1 MKNRKSVS
9 TAVIA
14 VIIVIVIIIAGIGG
28 YYYYLSTIKPK
39 PTPTPTPTPTTK
51 TITIAP
57 PNPNELVDIG
67 TMGQIYSPD
76 SLDPATGFYV
86 VDEVFWA
93 NVYQGLVTFNGSS
106 NTQLVPVLAKSW
118 EMAPNG
124 SQYIF
129 IMRPGT
135 YFSNLHPINATTA
148 WFNFV
153 RIIIMA
159 QGPGVS
165 NYYPY
170 IATFYGPYFLPYNIS
185 QAVQYAFH
193 MSTAPNASVTAQIV
207 SQVLS
212 NFNVQNSTIWSLMT
226 YPHQAIVVL
235 NSSAIEFNLAMPYR
249 YFPYILAG
257 PGWGALVDPVAID
270 HQGGVQPLQ
279 ANPTVNTEGTVGSGP
294 YMIESVGSEL
304 SSITLVAN
312 PHYWAA
318 NASNVP
324 WVLAPAKIPNVVLEF
339 GASHDTRVEDFDTG
353 EATISDVAI
362 PSLSQIYA
370 GYQYKQYVPFN
381 DLFYNAGVSPALFY
395 IAMNNQVFP
404 TKNADFRLA
413 VAYAINYSDIIS
425 TIMTFNGTKLGFTY
439 LGPVD
444 PTMPFYDP
452 QGYPPYSLNLTL
464 AEQYINESGWQ
475 EGFYVV
481 LPNGQTLGNSSAKEL
496 PPLQLY
502 TIAPVTPTAEEEF
515 EIIQSDLAQI
525 GISMSLYPVTAAVT
539 DSWTTASSTPAF
551 VWLGWAPDWPDPIA
565 QEAMVLTDP
574 VYGGTAGDI
583 AWVNNTQL
591 NNLYSRIFTPQ
602 YQSNATM
609 LKMAVE
615 EIYNITYHQAPYAY
629 MPNTITYWLQQPYL
643 KGVVY
648 NPYTGYRYNLMYY
661 QNYTVTVQTT
671 S

>member
-1 MKNRKSVS
+1 MRNRKSVS

-14 VIIVIVIIIAGIGG
+14 VIIVVVIIIAGIGG

-235 NSSAIEFNLAMPYR
+235 NSSAIEFNLPFAYKW
-249 YFPYILAG
+249 FPYILAAG
-257 PGWGALVDPVAID
+257 DWGELIDPVFVD
-270 HQGGVQPLQ
+270 QHGGVQAGQ
-279 ANPTVNTEGTVGSGP
+279 ANPYINLNGAPGSGP
-294 YMIESVGSEL
+294 YIISSVGSEL
-304 SSITLVAN
+304 SSLTLTAN

-318 NASNVP
+318 NATGVP
-324 WVLAPAKIPNVVLEF
+324 WILAPPKIPNIVIEF
-339 GASHDTRVEDFDTG
+339 GASHSTRVEDFDSG
-353 EATISDVAI
+353 QATMSFVSI
-362 PSLSQIYA
+362 PSLGSIYS
-370 GYQYKQYVPFN
+370 GYQYKSNVPFSTI
-381 DLFYNAGVSPALFY
+381 FYNVGLTPGVGY
-395 IAMNNQVFP
+395 IALNNQIFP
-404 TKNADFRLA
+404 TQNTDFRLA
-413 VAYAINYSDIIS
+413 MAYAINYTKIIQ
-425 TIMTFNGTKLGFTY
+425 TVYTFNGTPLAAMY
-439 LGPVD
+439 LGPIT
-444 PTMPFYDP
+444 PTMPYYDP
-452 QGYPPYSLNLTL
+452 GNLPPYSLNLTL

-496 PPLQLY
+496 PPQQIY
-502 TIAPVTPTAEEEF
+502 AIAPITPTAEEEF

-525 GISMSLYPVTAAVT
+525 GVSVSLYPVTAAVS
-539 DSWTTASSTPAF
+539 DSWMTPATTPAF
-551 VWLGWAPDWPDPIA
+551 VWLGWFPDWPDSIA
-565 QEAMVLTDP
+565 QQLVVQTDP
-574 VYGGTAGDI
+574 EYGGIAGNL
-583 AWVNNTQL
+583 AWMNNSALNQLYQTLPYELNSTQQEQGVA
-591 NNLYSRIFTPQ
+591 Y
-602 YQSNATM
+602 A
-609 LKMAVE
+609 
-615 EIYNITYHQAPYAY
+615 YNIIYHQAPYVWLPEPY
-629 MPNTITYWLQQPYL
+629 TYWLQQPYL

-648 NPYTGYRYNLMYY
+648 NSFIGYRYNLMYY
-661 QNYTVTVQTT
+661 QNYTVTVPV
-671 S
+671 SS